1 MDTGNPLRS
10 PPGIYLFQPSSAMAF
25 EAIPDMLLATTRDGQ
40 QKLGSPPRS
49 EPLEPEI
56 LPCLLQYLPARA
68 RRTLCRQEYRAV
80 QNEVQPQ
87 LRQVW
92 ERLSAEVDRC
102 EAEFHHAC
110 GSCTPELC
118 FGSVCLALVA
128 RQPRLCQLV
137 FPVIGIVAGVVSLSC
152 VMPICVKSAVARRRM
167 QLFPVQPTAQ
177 VPEMGMMV
185 GA

>member
-1 MDTGNPLRS
+1 
-10 PPGIYLFQPSSAMAF
+10 MAF
-25 EAIPDMLLATTRDGQ
+25 EASPDPDMSLDATAREDGQ
-40 QKLGSPPRS
+40 QKLGSPSSPRS
-49 EPLEPEI
+49 QPLEPDI

-68 RRTLCRQEYRAV
+68 RRTLCRQEYHAV
-80 QNEVQPQ
+80 QKEVQPK

-137 FPVIGIVAGVVSLSC
+137 FPVIGIAAGVVSLSC
-152 VMPICVKSAVARRRM
+152 VMPSCVKSAVARRRM

-177 VPEMGMMV
+177 VPEMGMLV